1 MEEKKEEEKK
11 EEKVKRFRIA
21 NIKKNVNSANNMLYE
36 AEQEIQLEKQ
46 RLEEELKTAVAKQ
59 KMTISDAL
67 VRLEKFDDKIEKA
80 IGSVRLSQIATLLLN
95 KELPVVLFNCLRCG
109 FMQAVEFGA
118 RNTVTKRYRG
128 GMNRSLWAVEWSNLV
143 CRNCGTV
150 VKLDRMIA
158 TRSVQQETEQSS
170 ADEFVDKLEQ
180 LLNETFQTNWEYE
193 TLMEHG
199 TIHLDVIVPYL
210 NEEEKIVEEK
220 SNAR

>member
-1 MEEKKEEEKK
+1 
-11 EEKVKRFRIA
+11 
-21 NIKKNVNSANNMLYE
+21 
-36 AEQEIQLEKQ
+36 
-46 RLEEELKTAVAKQ
+46 
-59 KMTISDAL
+59 
-67 VRLEKFDDKIEKA
+67 
-80 IGSVRLSQIATLLLN
+80 
-95 KELPVVLFNCLRCG
+95 
-109 FMQAVEFGA
+109 MQAVEFGA

-180 LLNETFQTNWEYE
+180 LLNETFQTNWKYE